1 MLCVIFAVVMIAFL
15 PLVHVE
21 NLPQNVKVSVCNAVL
36 YGLSIPSGKLI
47 NQWNPMS
54 ISVTY
59 IRLGQQRF
67 LMGG

>member
-15 PLVHVE
+15 PVVIVE
-21 NLPQNVKVSVCNAVL
+21 NSPQNVKVNVCNAVS
-36 YGLSIPSGKLI
+36 YGLSIPLGKLI

>member
-15 PLVHVE
+15 PVVIVV
-21 NLPQNVKVSVCNAVL
+21 NSPQNAKVSVCNVVS
-36 YGLSIPSGKLI
+36 YGLSIQLGKLI

>member
-1 MLCVIFAVVMIAFL
+1 MIFAVVMIASL
-15 PLVHVE
+15 PVVIVA
-21 NLPQNVKVSVCNAVL
+21 NSPQNARVYVCNASL
-36 YGLSIPSGKLI
+36 HGLSIPSGKLI